1 MNSPLILSIDGNI
14 GSGKSTLY
22 ADLQTYYANNNDI
35 CFVPEPVDDWKSI
48 VDRDGTPILTNL
60 YKDTQKYAFRF
71 QMMAYISRLHLLRQ
85 KIKENKYKIIISERC
100 VQTDKNVFA
109 QMLFDDGMIDHD
121 EFQIYLNWFDEF
133 LDDIVLGGIIYVR
146 AEPDV
151 CDSRV
156 KIRAREGETIPLE
169 YLTKCHNYHEQWLN
183 DVTTSQLVINADV
196 DTSLPENKYIRQEW
210 IDQIN
215 DWIENQFN
223 KTNNDNNNNQSTFKM
238 RFDGACRGN
247 PSNILGMGAILY
259 DEDNRVIDTSSRK
272 YEIEEG
278 TNNVAEY
285 LSLIDGLRLAQTNN
299 VKNILV
305 EGDSQLIINQING
318 TYKVNSPK
326 LLIYHNVVK
335 SLIEIFDKI
344 EFQHIRREFN
354 KEADQLAN
362 KALDE
367 PEVES
372 TSDVNLDNNDETN
385 KLPTKVFNDD
395 DNDDNIVHNS
405 CTGFE

>member
-1 MNSPLILSIDGNI
+1 
-14 GSGKSTLY
+14 
-22 ADLQTYYANNNDI
+22 
-35 CFVPEPVDDWKSI
+35 
-48 VDRDGTPILTNL
+48 
-60 YKDTQKYAFRF
+60 
-71 QMMAYISRLHLLRQ
+71 MMAYISRLHLLRQ

-183 DVTTSQLVINADV
+183 NITTSKLVINADV
-196 DTSLPENKYIRQEW
+196 DTMLVENQYIRKEW
-210 IDQIN
+210 INQIN
-215 DWIENQFN
+215 EWIHKHFHKETDIDISM
-223 KTNNDNNNNQSTFKM
+223 KYKM

-247 PSNILGMGAILY
+247 PSNTIGMGAILY
-259 DEDNRVIDTSSRK
+259 DEDNIVVDTSSRK
-272 YEIEEG
+272 YELEGG

-285 LSLIDGLRLAQTNN
+285 LSLIDGLRLAQTNHVN
-299 VKNILV
+299 NLLV
-305 EGDSQLIINQING
+305 EGDSQLIINQITG
-318 TYKVNSPK
+318 VYKVNSSK
-326 LLIYHNVVK
+326 LMIYHTIVK
-335 SLIEIFDKI
+335 RLIESFDQI
-344 EFQHIRREFN
+344 EFQHILREFN

-367 PEVES
+367 LDSKLEV
-372 TSDVNLDNNDETN
+372 NPDNSQEANDLSN
-385 KLPTKVFNDD
+385 IIFNNHIIADK
-395 DNDDNIVHNS
+395 S

>member
-1 MNSPLILSIDGNI
+1 
-14 GSGKSTLY
+14 
-22 ADLQTYYANNNDI
+22 
-35 CFVPEPVDDWKSI
+35 VPEPVDEWKSI
-48 VDRDGTPILTNL
+48 VDHEGTPILTNL
-60 YKDTQKYAFRF
+60 YKDTPKYAFRF

-85 KIKENKYKIIISERC
+85 KMKENKYKIIISERC

-223 KTNNDNNNNQSTFKM
+223 KTSNNENDNHLKFKM

-247 PSNILGMGAILY
+247 PSNILGMGAKLY
-259 DEDNRVIDTSSRK
+259 DKDNRVVDTSSRK
-272 YEIEEG
+272 YELENG

-326 LLIYHNVVK
+326 LLIYHQVVK
-335 SLIEIFDKI
+335 SLIELFDQI

-367 PEVES
+367 TVLES
-372 TSDVNLDNNDETN
+372 NADINLDNNSDTN
-385 KLPTKVFNDD
+385 KLPTTVFNH
-395 DNDDNIVHNS
+395 DNILDNS

>member
-169 YLTKCHNYHEQWLN
+169 YLTKCHKYHEQWLN
-183 DVTTSQLVINADV
+183 GVTTSQLVINADV

-223 KTNNDNNNNQSTFKM
+223 KTSNNDNHLKFKM

-259 DEDNRVIDTSSRK
+259 DNDNRIVDTSSRK
-272 YEIEEG
+272 YELEDG

-326 LLIYHNVVK
+326 LLIYHQVVK
-335 SLIEIFDKI
+335 SLIELFDQI

-367 PEVES
+367 TVLES
-372 TSDVNLDNNDETN
+372 KLEINPDNSQEANDLSNTI
-385 KLPTKVFNDD
+385 FNNHIITD
-395 DNDDNIVHNS
+395 NS

>member
-305 EGDSQLIINQING
+305 EGDSLLIINQING

-335 SLIEIFDKI
+335 SLIETFDKI

-372 TSDVNLDNNDETN
+372 KLEINPDNSQEANDLSNTI
-385 KLPTKVFNDD
+385 FNNHIIT
-395 DNDDNIVHNS
+395 DNS
-405 CTGFE
+405 YTGFE